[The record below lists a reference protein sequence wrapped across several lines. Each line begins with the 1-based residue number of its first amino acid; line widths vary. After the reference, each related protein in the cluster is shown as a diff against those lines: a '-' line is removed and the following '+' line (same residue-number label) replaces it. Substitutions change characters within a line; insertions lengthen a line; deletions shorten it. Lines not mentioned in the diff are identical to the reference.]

1 MGAAGGQGVAGFG
14 LELKIEP
21 GSTGL
26 YLPKIFPTLLF
37 GSVNAL
43 GVLVVGLP
51 GVEVVVQGCCWVWVD
66 GIVAAC
72 WACPGTASMKAS
84 AARVMS

>member
-1 MGAAGGQGVAGFG
+1 MIGAAGGQGAAGFG

-37 GSVNAL
+37 GSVNAP
-43 GVLVVGLP
+43 GVLVVGLL
-51 GVEVVVQGCCWVWVD
+51 GVEAALQGCCCVWVV
-66 GIVAAC
+66 GVVEAC
-72 WACPGTASMKAS
+72 WARPGTASM
-84 AARVMS
+84 